1 MWRATFKLGDQL
13 VNDKI
18 KLIRTNAFIQPYI
31 KGIGGSWGI
40 GSQDSFPLSSNDII
54 QIQELNNGHG
64 DSTEPFMI
72 QYEKRMEFMRQKM
85 F

>member
-40 GSQDSFPLSSNDII
+40 GS
-54 QIQELNNGHG
+54 
-64 DSTEPFMI
+64 
-72 QYEKRMEFMRQKM
+72 
-85 F
+85 